1 MISKKTEVLQLS
13 NLPAQPHEAI
23 LNSEKYIPLMDKM
36 DEIQA
41 EMQSLEDGFDEQY
54 VRGLYNIPQNNLK
67 MTKQYLFEIACAK

>member
-1 MISKKTEVLQLS
+1 
-13 NLPAQPHEAI
+13 
-23 LNSEKYIPLMDKM
+23 MDKM